1 MTTKKKMITLTNEAD
16 AVKLLVNGRLVD
28 YQEMSDYLQHL
39 VLLLNVRGVMVNGEF
54 QTLTP
59 FDVLKENMVKIFET
73 FIELCDFKRK
83 EQSGAERA
91 RTTKLMNA
99 TRDRLDSW
107 QSIKA
112 LPEFLQRYYD
122 FVLGLQDLGTLP
134 GFGGIARVGDKK
146 HELYGNP
153 ERTPIDKLWEKA

>member
-1 MTTKKKMITLTNEAD
+1 MTMKKTVTNDAD
-16 AVKLLVNGRLVD
+16 AVKLLVNGRLVN
-28 YQEMSDYLQHL
+28 YQDMSDYLQHL
-39 VLLLNVRGVMVNGEF
+39 VLLLNVRGVSVNGEF

-59 FDVLKENMVKIFET
+59 FEVLKENMVAIFET

-83 EQSGAERA
+83 EQAGAERA

-99 TRDRLDSW
+99 TKDKLDSW
-107 QSIKA
+107 ALIKT

-122 FVLGLQDLGTLP
+122 FVLGLQNLGTLP
-134 GFGGIARVGDKK
+134 GFGGVARVGDKV

-153 ERTPIDKLWEKA
+153 ERTPIDRLWEKV